1 MRGRGVPADKVIK
14 LFGERAMGTP
24 KNQSV
29 QKAFALLRSFQQ
41 PDEWVSNAELSRRA
55 HLSKAAAHRLMKT
68 LEEIGAVVRDTRGAY
83 RPGLVL
89 ASLSRNIAIG
99 DLVRLAS
106 EATLADLASHL
117 HGVVHLGVLEDGMV
131 TYVAR
136 VGTSTR
142 VDVPSQVGARLEPYC
157 SALGKALLS
166 GLSDER
172 LDDYLREGELVAMTP
187 QTVTDRRKLFSQI
200 RDIRHTGYSIDDR
213 EAYQTIC
220 CVGAPIYDPGGQIIA
235 ALSMADTSDNM
246 SASWRNEVSS
256 ALRATAAQISRKVY
270 PSYATQ

>member
-1 MRGRGVPADKVIK
+1 
-14 LFGERAMGTP
+14 MGTP

-29 QKAFALLRSFQQ
+29 QKAFALLRSFQG

-106 EATLADLASHL
+106 EAALADLAAHL
-117 HGVVHLGVLEDGMV
+117 RGIVHLGVLEDGMV

-200 RDIRHTGYSIDDR
+200 KDIRYNGYSIDDR

-220 CVGAPIYDPGGQIIA
+220 CVGVPIYDPGGQIIA

-246 SASWRNEVSS
+246 SAAWRNEVSS